1 MKRPYQSD
9 FDTQRDD
16 SLSMVSF
23 IWQLKNKL

>member
-9 FDTQRDD
+9 FDIQRDD